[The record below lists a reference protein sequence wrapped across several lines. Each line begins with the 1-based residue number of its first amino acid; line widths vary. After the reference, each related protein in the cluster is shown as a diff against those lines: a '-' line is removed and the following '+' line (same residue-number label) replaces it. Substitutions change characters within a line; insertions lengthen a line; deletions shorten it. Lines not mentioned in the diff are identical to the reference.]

1 MFLLT
6 SKQLEKQAFLFK
18 SNLKLKINRQT
29 FLSIFFL
36 GGPIYRIQSIEMTR
50 QHMQIHRKTAQRF

>member
-1 MFLLT
+1 MYVFT
-6 SKQLEKQAFLFK
+6 NFK
-18 SNLKLKINRQT
+18 ANQITAWNLKLITGKL
-29 FLSIFFL
+29 FWAFFFL